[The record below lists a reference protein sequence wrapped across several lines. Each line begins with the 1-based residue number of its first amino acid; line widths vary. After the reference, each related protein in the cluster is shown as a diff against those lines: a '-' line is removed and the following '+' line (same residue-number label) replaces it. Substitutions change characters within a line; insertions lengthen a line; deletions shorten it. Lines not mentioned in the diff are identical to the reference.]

1 MATAPRRKRKTTVV
15 VPAAAAAPLPAAESR
30 PLFRQ
35 ETFADGSVRPVR
47 VQTAAEE
54 QRAQAMA
61 DFFGVAPGLPV
72 RANLRDMDSI
82 LAELVTK
89 LDIRESDFAP
99 DILSSAWQKAV
110 GPFLSTQAQL
120 ISIDKKTAI
129 VRTSHPAVRFELQRL
144 RPQII
149 RVLNASLGEGCVR
162 TVRIAHG

>member
-15 VPAAAAAPLPAAESR
+15 VPAEAAAPLPAAESR

-54 QRAQAMA
+54 HRAQALA
-61 DFFGVAPGLPV
+61 DFFGAAPGLPV
-72 RANLRDMDSI
+72 RANLRDMASI

-99 DILSSAWQKAV
+99 EILNSAWQKAV

-149 RVLNASLGEGCVR
+149 RALNTSLGEGCVR